1 MADNKEE
8 IEVED
13 TDGADEEAFV
23 TYEIASYPS
32 DYTLSVREEMWKNG
46 DILVSPFQRKF
57 VWTINQSS
65 LLIES
70 LLMGRPVPQ
79 AFFYVDPAHRNLVID
94 GLHRIMSHASFFY
107 GYFGD
112 RRI

>member
-32 DYTLSVREEMWKNG
+32 DYTLSVLEEMWKNG
-46 DILVSPFQRKF
+46 DILVPPFQRKF
-57 VWTINQSS
+57 VWTIKQSS

-70 LLMGRPVPQ
+70 LLMGLPRSEEHTSELQ
-79 AFFYVDPAHRNLVID
+79 YL
-94 GLHRIMSHASFFY
+94 MSISSAVFCLKQK
-107 GYFGD
+107 
-112 RRI
+112 